1 MTAEVSFY
9 PDLNR
14 LRFFIR
20 SDRGFAQI
28 QLDKIPGGGFDRLL
42 FSLPINLLAFLPDGP
57 SSGKDVFQFLSLQR
71 TPMPT
76 GKVPLLQRCVNRS
89 ADMERRSWR
98 LLDSRDITEIEL
110 QPAPLPDR

>member
-1 MTAEVSFY
+1 MTTKVSFY

-20 SDRGFAQI
+20 GNRRFAQI

-42 FSLPINLLAFLPDGP
+42 FSLPINLLAFLPDSP

-71 TPMPT
+71 TAMPT
-76 GKVPLLQRCVNRS
+76 GKVPLLQNSVNRS

-98 LLDSRDITEIEL
+98 LLDSRDVTEVEL
-110 QPAPLPDR
+110 